1 MSIKSQ
7 LDPWST
13 ILLRS
18 GENLRWDKRYLHSA
32 LLQLETGNTC
42 TLGFVNPPFTN
53 VEFNMSFKVRKAGAD
68 ANANA
73 NKEYWL
79 SNDSRRKFIKDVKA
93 LLSN

>member
-32 LLQLETGNTC
+32 LLQLETGNTF
-42 TLGFVNPPFTN
+42 TLGFVYPPFTN
-53 VEFNMSFKVRKAGAD
+53 VEFDMSFKVRKNGA
-68 ANANA
+68 NN
-73 NKEYWL
+73 EYWL